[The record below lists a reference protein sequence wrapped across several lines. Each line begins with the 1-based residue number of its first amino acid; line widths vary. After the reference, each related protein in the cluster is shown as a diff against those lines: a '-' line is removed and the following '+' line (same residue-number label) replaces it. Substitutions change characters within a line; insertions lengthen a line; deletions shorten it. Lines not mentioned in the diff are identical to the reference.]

1 MGGRLRVGRQI
12 AGAEAGVR
20 PASLQS
26 FRTAPLIAI
35 DCNAR
40 AKKVPSRS
48 AERARQGRIDICRS
62 EEARD
67 RCNVV
72 DISAGGA
79 CIEVHGI
86 EAIPA
91 RFILHHGGVKK
102 SCRIVWQ
109 KGRRIGVS
117 F

>member
-1 MGGRLRVGRQI
+1 MREQRRYHR
-12 AGAEAGVR
+12 VR
-20 PASLQS
+20 PNG
-26 FRTAPLIAI
+26 P
-35 DCNAR
+35 AR
-40 AKKVPSRS
+40 AGSIFVDLKKPVI
-48 AERARQGRIDICRS
+48 G
-62 EEARD
+62 
-67 RCNVV
+67 CNVV

-102 SCRIVWQ
+102 SCRVVWQ

>member
-1 MGGRLRVGRQI
+1 MREQRRYHRVQPSG
-12 AGAEAGVR
+12 
-20 PASLQS
+20 P
-26 FRTAPLIAI
+26 
-35 DCNAR
+35 AR
-40 AKKVPSRS
+40 AGSIFVDLKKPVI
-48 AERARQGRIDICRS
+48 A
-62 EEARD
+62 
-67 RCNVV
+67 CNVV

-79 CIEVHGI
+79 CIEVHGT

-91 RFILHHGGVKK
+91 RFILNGGVKK

>member
-1 MGGRLRVGRQI
+1 M
-12 AGAEAGVR
+12 AEQRRYHRVR
-20 PASLQS
+20 PS
-26 FRTAPLIAI
+26 APG
-35 DCNAR
+35 R
-40 AKKVPSRS
+40 AGSIFADMKKPAV
-48 AERARQGRIDICRS
+48 ACD
-62 EEARD
+62 
-67 RCNVV
+67 VV

-79 CIEVHGI
+79 CLQVHGS

-91 RFILHHGGVKK
+91 RFVLNHGGVKK